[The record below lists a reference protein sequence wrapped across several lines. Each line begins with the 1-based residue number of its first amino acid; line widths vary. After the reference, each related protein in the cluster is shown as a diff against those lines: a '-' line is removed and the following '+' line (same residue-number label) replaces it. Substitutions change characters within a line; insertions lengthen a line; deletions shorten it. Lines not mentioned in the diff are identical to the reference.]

1 MSCVMVNITLVY
13 SFFSKKFLCEKKARP
28 PMYEFILY
36 SRKGHTSGNFSTLSS
51 AGRLDTVYQCILTAL
66 FKSYGYRRDV
76 IFHAILEGPPNP
88 PLHLQVDGRKL
99 ERTTVDEVTWT
110 RVLNLVL
117 KGQKYL
123 GISIEKKSFEVL
135 LKEKQQES
143 TPIFVL
149 HEKGKSIMEVEFGPE
164 AVFVLGDNIGL
175 PKQKEKFALRFGEK
189 ISLGKQSYLALSCID
204 IINFLLDNYAR
215 THFGISR

>member
-1 MSCVMVNITLVY
+1 
-13 SFFSKKFLCEKKARP
+13 
-28 PMYEFILY
+28 MYEFILY
-36 SRKGHTSGNFSTLSS
+36 SRKGHTSGNFTTLSS

-88 PLHLQVDGRKL
+88 PVHLQVDGREI

-110 RVLNLVL
+110 RVLNSVF
-117 KGQKYL
+117 KGQKSP
-123 GISIEKKSFEVL
+123 GVSIEKKSFEAL
-135 LKEKQQES
+135 LKEKQQEGV
-143 TPIFVL
+143 PIFVL
-149 HEKGKSIMEVEFGPE
+149 HEKGKSILEVDFGPA

-189 ISLGKQSYLALSCID
+189 VSLGKQSYLALSCID
-204 IINFLLDNYAR
+204 IINFLLDNYAMVK
-215 THFGISR
+215 FGTMR